1 MLATATGNC
10 AVTNV
15 TYNGNK
21 YYVVMSAVYL
31 KSLM

>member
-1 MLATATGNC
+1 MLATATGYY

-15 TYNGNK
+15 TYNGNM
-21 YYVVMSAVYL
+21 YYVVTWAVYL